1 MPAIG
6 GWLFSIGNYGYQ
18 RLLKPFHDLCMEVLK
33 SIPMDGTFNQTAP
46 LDRLTGADKV
56 YSFDFKSAT
65 DRWPLAL
72 QVDFVKELFGN
83 TFSSFI
89 S

>member
-1 MPAIG
+1 
-6 GWLFSIGNYGYQ
+6 
-18 RLLKPFHDLCMEVLK
+18 
-33 SIPMDGTFNQTAP
+33 MDGTFNQTAP

-83 TFSSFI
+83 TFSSLI